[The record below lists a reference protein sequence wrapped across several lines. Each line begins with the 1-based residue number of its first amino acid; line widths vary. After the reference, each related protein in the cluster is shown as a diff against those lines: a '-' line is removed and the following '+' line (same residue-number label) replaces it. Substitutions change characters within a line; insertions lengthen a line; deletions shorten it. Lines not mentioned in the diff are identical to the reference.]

1 MGQGWHNHLDSQKI
15 FPYGGWGAE
24 WTGLPDRGMGK
35 RQPGGWIYNIL
46 PFMEFKSLHDQG
58 NGLTR
63 NTSVD
68 NNSPWA
74 RAMIARDATPLSV
87 ATCPTR
93 RQPLAYPNSTTWGK
107 MQYFAPMVTRTDYAA
122 NQGDGTILEYNQWP
136 QAIDPPFT
144 NWPWDDKGNS
154 PSGNTPMQTG
164 INFMNSYLRPID
176 VKDGLAH
183 TYMIGEKYL
192 NPDHYLD
199 GQDGADD
206 WCMLSGAQN
215 DINRLCANDANGY
228 YVPSRDR
235 RGFSNQY
242 PFGSAHASSFNMVMC
257 DGSAQS
263 IRYDID
269 LVLHSRLG
277 NRSDR
282 KPTDMTGL

>member
-1 MGQGWHNHLDSQKI
+1 L
-15 FPYGGWGAE
+15 
-24 WTGLPDRGMGK
+24 GK

-46 PFMEFKSLHDQG
+46 PFMEFKSLRDQG

-63 NTSVD
+63 GSAAWT
-68 NNSPWA
+68 A
-74 RAMIARDATPLSV
+74 AMIARDATPLSV

-122 NQGDGTILEYNQWP
+122 NQGDGDPYWLEGHGIWP
-136 QAIDPPFT
+136 QVIDPAFT
-144 NWPWDDKGNS
+144 GWPWDDKGNS
-154 PSGNTPMQTG
+154 PTGNTPIQTG
-164 INFMNSYLRPID
+164 IDFMNAYLRPID

-192 NPDHYLD
+192 CPDHYLD

-215 DINRLCANDANGY
+215 DINRLCTNDASGTSDGY
-228 YVPSRDR
+228 CKPERDR
-235 RGFSNQY
+235 RGYSNQN

-269 LVLHSRLG
+269 RVLHSRLG